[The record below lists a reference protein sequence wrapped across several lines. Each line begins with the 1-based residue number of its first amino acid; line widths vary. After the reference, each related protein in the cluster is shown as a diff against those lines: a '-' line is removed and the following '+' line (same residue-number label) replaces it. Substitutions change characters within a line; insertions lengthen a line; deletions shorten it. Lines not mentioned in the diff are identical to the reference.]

1 MIFFDQFLGEA
12 DKKDSVESAKYD
24 INICSSSRTYS
35 YWAFVHGFG
44 FSGSDPDFLADPD
57 PKHCLQIWKKALY
70 KI

>member
-12 DKKDSVESAKYD
+12 DKKDSIESAKYD

-35 YWAFVHGFG
+35 YWAFFHGFG

-57 PKHCLQIWKKALY
+57 PDSGKTV
-70 KI
+70 